1 MEIRKLEDFIK
12 NMPENIT
19 GIVQKARYLY
29 LELGKRSFYDPEYK
43 YFMFGEENYN
53 HIHVNKPYSNP
64 NIIMCTTL
72 AKQYLRL
79 LQMAG
84 INSSIEIE
92 DGGEHWLNTFTD
104 EHFKNHTVDITQD
117 LKNIQ
122 FGCSTNYFATETISP
137 EQLRAID
144 IGLGY
149 ISERKGYSD
158 EYWYIVKDAITDE
171 RLTDKQRLEL
181 IFANLDK
188 LGDPKKPGIV
198 EAFSIYQKF
207 IRYAM
212 PNSDSI
218 SIYSMKNS
226 PYEQEKCVVELI
238 QATGNIKYILNPKS
252 RKFETSKS
260 NNKTLKTDFSSE
272 LNER

>member
-1 MEIRKLEDFIK
+1 
-12 NMPENIT
+12 MPENIT

-53 HIHVNKPYSNP
+53 HIYVNKPYSNP

-122 FGCSTNYFATETISP
+122 FGCSTNYFCNRNHIS
-137 EQLRAID
+137 RTTTCNRYR
-144 IGLGY
+144 IGVY
-149 ISERKGYSD
+149 FRKKR
-158 EYWYIVKDAITDE
+158 V
-171 RLTDKQRLEL
+171 
-181 IFANLDK
+181 F
-188 LGDPKKPGIV
+188 
-198 EAFSIYQKF
+198 
-207 IRYAM
+207 
-212 PNSDSI
+212 
-218 SIYSMKNS
+218 
-226 PYEQEKCVVELI
+226 
-238 QATGNIKYILNPKS
+238 
-252 RKFETSKS
+252 
-260 NNKTLKTDFSSE
+260 
-272 LNER
+272 

>member
-43 YFMFGEENYN
+43 YFMFGEESQNLTY
-53 HIHVNKPYSNP
+53 INKPYSNP
-64 NIIMCTTL
+64 NIIICTTL
-72 AKQYLRL
+72 ARQYKHL
-79 LQMAG
+79 LDIAG
-84 INSSIEIE
+84 ISNSII
-92 DGGEHWLNTFTD
+92 FD
-104 EHFKNHTVDITQD
+104 EEKHCSNYFQDENGVIHETDITQD

-122 FGCSTNYFATETISP
+122 FGCSTNYFAVDTISQ
-137 EQLRAID
+137 ERLRQLDID
-144 IGLGY
+144 LGY
-149 ISERKGYSD
+149 ISEQSGYSN
-158 EYWYIVKDAITDE
+158 EYWYIIKDAITDE
-171 RLTDKQRLEL
+171 SLTDKQRLEL

-238 QATGNIKYILNPKS
+238 QTTGNIKYILNPKS

-272 LNER
+272 LSER